1 MLTSWALK
9 CSKNKMGELLDQFE
23 NSDIVEEGV

>member
-9 CSKNKMGELLDQFE
+9 CSKNKMGKLLDQFE
-23 NSDIVEEGV
+23 NFDSVEEGV